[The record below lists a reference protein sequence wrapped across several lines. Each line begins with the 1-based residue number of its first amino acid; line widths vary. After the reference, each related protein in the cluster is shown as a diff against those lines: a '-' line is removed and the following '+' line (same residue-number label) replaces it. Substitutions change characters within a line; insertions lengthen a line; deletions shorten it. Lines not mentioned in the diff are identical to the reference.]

1 MERKPISFA
10 TVLLIPLA
18 FLVKD
23 VIATVAFLSR
33 EPGITERV
41 AFYFAIASLPATLFV
56 TTAYAMAVNLV
67 IGGMTSVVIYVVMK
81 VYSRRLP

>member
-1 MERKPISFA
+1 M
-10 TVLLIPLA
+10 LLIPLA

-23 VIATVAFLSR
+23 FIAIQLFLSQ

-56 TTAYAMAVNLV
+56 TTAYAMAVNLFIGATMSV
-67 IGGMTSVVIYVVMK
+67 IVYVAAK
-81 VYSRRLP
+81 LYSR